1 MSPGIEK
8 PPAKPIFD
16 NGEGDHE
23 VMAQVLSKYKK
34 IFASKQKISNL
45 NSLGTSD
52 MLSNL
57 VHFDKKI

>member
-23 VMAQVLSKYKK
+23 VMA
-34 IFASKQKISNL
+34 
-45 NSLGTSD
+45 
-52 MLSNL
+52 
-57 VHFDKKI
+57 